1 MTRPAS
7 NRLLYATIFI
17 LWFTEFVQAGMTAFA
32 AAPLMGEMA
41 MGPEEFSLVAAVYAS
56 LAILAIS
63 QQRWWVERVGG
74 QRFMQGAA
82 VVAVAGALVCAAR
95 HDFAGLLGGGRARM
109 ALDGGAF
116 FTASRMII
124 QHRLTRPPRF
134 VGIRCLVTG
143 LAIGIAASPWLAA
156 TAVADGNTSGLFG
169 LA

>member
-1 MTRPAS
+1 MNPTAS
-7 NRLLYATIFI
+7 NRLLYATIFM
-17 LWFTEFVQAGMTAFA
+17 LSLTEFLQAGMTAFA

-74 QRFMQGAA
+74 QRFIQGSA
-82 VVAVAGALVCAAR
+82 VVAVAGALVCATS
-95 HDFAGLLGGGRARM
+95 HDFTSFLAGRALM
-109 ALDGGAF
+109 ALGGGAF

-124 QHRLTRPPRF
+124 QHRLTRPPRI

>member
-74 QRFMQGAA
+74 QRFMQGSA

-95 HDFAGLLGGGRARM
+95 HDFAGLLRGRARM

-124 QHRLTRPPRF
+124 QHRLTRPQRF
-134 VGIRCLVTG
+134 VGIRCLATG

-156 TAVADGNTSGLFG
+156 TAAADGNTSGLFG